1 MSPAQTFPSAADAM
15 ATVRAG
21 LRFLAAADATQMPVQ
36 TQAECL
42 QMLEQANAISTAAR
56 TSILGAFTAG
66 QGAAGR
72 RRTGQGRAVEAA
84 TGDGP

>member
-1 MSPAQTFPSAADAM
+1 MSLVQTFPSAADAM

-56 TSILGAFTAG
+56 ASILGAFAAG
-66 QGAAGR
+66 QGGR
-72 RRTGQGRAVEAA
+72 RAAANRARRAVEAA